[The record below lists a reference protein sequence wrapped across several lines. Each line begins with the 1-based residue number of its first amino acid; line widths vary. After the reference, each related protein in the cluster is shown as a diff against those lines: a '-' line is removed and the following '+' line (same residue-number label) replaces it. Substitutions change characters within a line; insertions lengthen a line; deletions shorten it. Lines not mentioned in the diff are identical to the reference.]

1 MSILDDYEEIS
12 FSDDSTNNSEPF
24 QKPKPIKSAS
34 KNPHSINLHKLKSN
48 PNTFD
53 YESLLKQIQ
62 RPSKFCSASPPVV
75 DRLLFTHQLSQNKK
89 RFLLQKQ
96 ENEEKQACTFRP
108 SIVPTSKPRSFKDFY
123 SEQQQFLENRKT
135 KLENLKEDKE
145 RKMRDSEVFESS
157 RRYMSPGSKVIIQR
171 TGKKKEVRG
180 RFEID
185 SPKLLRAQRLKNS
198 SNKVLGMLGNPL
210 VREKFV

>member
-1 MSILDDYEEIS
+1 MSILEDYEEIS

-24 QKPKPIKSAS
+24 QKPNPIKSAAKS
-34 KNPHSINLHKLKSN
+34 PPSINLHKLKSN

-62 RPSKFCSASPPVV
+62 RPNKFCSASPPVV

-108 SIVPTSKPRSFKDFY
+108 SIVQTSKPRSFKDFY
-123 SEQQQFLENRKT
+123 TEQQQFLQNRKI
-135 KLENLKEDKE
+135 KIASLKEDKE
-145 RKMRDSEVFESS
+145 RKMRDSEIFESS
-157 RRYMSPGSKVIIQR
+157 RRYMSPGSKIINQR
-171 TGKKKEVRG
+171 SEKEVKG
-180 RFEID
+180 RFQID
-185 SPKLLRAQRLKNS
+185 SPKLLKTQGLKN
-198 SNKVLGMLGNPL
+198 KVFGMLRKPF
-210 VREKFV
+210 E